1 MKGGRLLR
9 GKLTAFILSEQQ
21 LDCAQPLAFL
31 SEWAMNQPTLLPPPL
46 AARS

>member
-9 GKLTAFILSEQQ
+9 GKLTAFILSE
-21 LDCAQPLAFL
+21 LAFL